1 MKGFA
6 KLGVVVLFVAG
17 LLFVSSAPT
26 LAGEPT
32 DAIRSAIDRGVEI
45 LKTAKLNDTKERAQ
59 VIDRLRPI
67 VYPLFDF
74 REMGQRS
81 LGPQWRSI
89 SADQQNEFVTV
100 FTKLL
105 ETSYADK
112 IVLYEGQQVL
122 YSGETMDGD
131 FATVSTWLIA
141 KDKQKYSVVYRVHK
155 VDGKWRI
162 YDVVVEDISLVN
174 NYREQFRR
182 ALSKG
187 SFGQLLATMKEK
199 SA

>member
-1 MKGFA
+1 MKGVA
-6 KLGVVVLFVAG
+6 KLIVVLLFTAG
-17 LLFVSSAPT
+17 LLFVNVGRT
-26 LAGEPT
+26 WAGEPT

-45 LKTAKLNDTKERAQ
+45 LKTANVTDTKERAQ

-74 REMGQRS
+74 REMAMRS
-81 LGPQWRSI
+81 LGSQWRSI
-89 SADQQNEFVTV
+89 GADQQTEFVTV

-105 ETSYADK
+105 ERSYADK
-112 IVLYEGQQVL
+112 IVLYGGQQVL
-122 YSGETMDGD
+122 YLGENIDGD
-131 FATVSTWLIA
+131 FATVNTWLIA
-141 KDKQKYSVVYRVHK
+141 KDKQKYSVVYRLHK

-162 YDVVVEDISLVN
+162 YDVIVEDISLVN

-182 ALSKG
+182 AIAKG

-199 SA
+199 AI